1 MNKKQDLTFAVHTR
15 QQIHFLS
22 VDFVVDFQ
30 ITKNKDTQKR
40 QTVSGHCPHVAHVAE
55 EVDVPPPLF
64 PEENLSVSDV

>member
-30 ITKNKDTQKR
+30 ITKKKR
-40 QTVSGHCPHVAHVAE
+40 YVEAADHI
-55 EVDVPPPLF
+55 
-64 PEENLSVSDV
+64 